1 MRTNNIDFGNIL
13 KRDLAINSECSGE
26 NPICMY
32 NIARESLKENK
43 STVNRDIE
51 NFFNNCRSI
60 EYADKYYNNCLSL
73 IESINDD
80 IKDRVISIFSEEV
93 IPYVKNLNSLKES
106 VKYSNIDNDTKSILL
121 NSIKENKICDR
132 ILSNDKMIKKR
143 FNIEN
148 FIIENRYL
156 PLENIVFECCSLLD
170 TYDNIPSYGKM
181 NIALEELSYYLQ
193 KQDINY
199 DRSRFAELVMEYFLY
214 RNDNIDTLTKNRYRN
229 VLKENIMI
237 SDDDLSNIKYFVENE
252 DYVDYY
258 DIQKAIHNFNN
269 SECKDL
275 GSLKSELQNI
285 FEKNPKSVIDHL
297 NCLLETLRHLLVI
310 GTFNFDSIQDILR
323 YVPTRAMET
332 NLDSEYM
339 KKLVNIY
346 RIELEV
352 VEKQMNIVTGDKYT
366 MMQNYHSCINDCI
379 SKIDDYFYRNSD
391 YECRNTDKKLKD
403 VISRT
408 APVVSLQ
415 EFKIFKFDNLI
426 KATLKIDKFLRRKS
440 VKITASLKDRVKKA
454 FKVTKDF
461 FNENTDIDDIL
472 KSGIITEDNS
482 IDICLAIFEVNDDE
496 IQNVNS
502 LLEALC
508 KDIYNHILST
518 INEELDVYYTNIGNT
533 FELHLEDNIYLNLTE
548 EQEEIRNNVLSER
561 DVFYINRIMSVSEC
575 LEKISNIDIEN
586 IIPSCNR
593 LIENCEDIEYI
604 ETIIEALS
612 YVDIIS
618 YKDIVSLKESYSD
631 IYPDNYRENTILNSV
646 VEQYWN
652 KDRNIDIPLEVQ
664 VEALQIV
671 DELLQEANKKP
682 VNKKPVNK
690 STANRKPVNN
700 NIVNKKP
707 AVKSDNNIKPNT
719 NKKPVEKPKKEKIPI
734 EQRLNDVKIGMMGLK
749 KKAKDLSSKEQE
761 MCRNLDATVNTLYR
775 SMKQAVVSDRR
786 EAIIKGSIIPS
797 FSKLIKIAIGLVGIG
812 LVTQSIV
819 YPIITAVVGLA
830 ISKNLT
836 KKERSLLLDE
846 IEIELKVVDKEIQ
859 MAENRGNM
867 KNYRKLITFQKKLQ
881 REKSRIRYG
890 LKVGRDLPDNPT
902 NDY

>member
-1 MRTNNIDFGNIL
+1 MNIL
-13 KRDLAINSECSGE
+13 
-26 NPICMY
+26 
-32 NIARESLKENK
+32 
-43 STVNRDIE
+43 
-51 NFFNNCRSI
+51 
-60 EYADKYYNNCLSL
+60 
-73 IESINDD
+73 
-80 IKDRVISIFSEEV
+80 
-93 IPYVKNLNSLKES
+93 
-106 VKYSNIDNDTKSILL
+106 
-121 NSIKENKICDR
+121 
-132 ILSNDKMIKKR
+132 
-143 FNIEN
+143 
-148 FIIENRYL
+148 
-156 PLENIVFECCSLLD
+156 
-170 TYDNIPSYGKM
+170 
-181 NIALEELSYYLQ
+181 
-193 KQDINY
+193 
-199 DRSRFAELVMEYFLY
+199 
-214 RNDNIDTLTKNRYRN
+214 
-229 VLKENIMI
+229 
-237 SDDDLSNIKYFVENE
+237 
-252 DYVDYY
+252 
-258 DIQKAIHNFNN
+258 
-269 SECKDL
+269 
-275 GSLKSELQNI
+275 
-285 FEKNPKSVIDHL
+285 
-297 NCLLETLRHLLVI
+297 
-310 GTFNFDSIQDILR
+310 
-323 YVPTRAMET
+323 
-332 NLDSEYM
+332 
-339 KKLVNIY
+339 
-346 RIELEV
+346 
-352 VEKQMNIVTGDKYT
+352 TGDKYT
-366 MMQNYHSCINDCI
+366 MLQNYHSCITDCI
-379 SKIDDYFYRNSD
+379 TKLDDYFYQNSD
-391 YECRNTDKKLKD
+391 YECRNTEKRLKD

-415 EFKIFKFDNLI
+415 EFKLFKFDNLI

-440 VKITASLKDRVKKA
+440 VKLTASLKDRVKKA

-508 KDIYNHILST
+508 TDISNHVLST
-518 INEELDVYYTNIGNT
+518 IDEELDIYYTNIGNT

-548 EQEEIRNNVLSER
+548 EQEEIKDNVFSER
-561 DVFYINRIMSVSEC
+561 DVFYINRIISVSEC
-575 LEKISNIDIEN
+575 LEKISHIDIEN

-593 LIENCEDIEYI
+593 LIENCSNIEYI

-612 YVDIIS
+612 YVNIVS

-652 KDRNIDIPLEVQ
+652 NNRNADIPLEVQ

-682 VNKKPVNK
+682 VNKKPINNRQVN
-690 STANRKPVNN
+690 SRNTM
-700 NIVNKKP
+700 NKKP
-707 AVKSDNNIKPNT
+707 AVKSTASGNNIKPNT
-719 NKKPVEKPKKEKIPI
+719 NKPVEKPKKEKIPI

-797 FSKLIKIAIGLVGIG
+797 FSKLIKIAIGLAGIG

-830 ISKNLT
+830 VSKNLT
-836 KKERSLLLDE
+836 RKERSLLLDE

-859 MAENRGNM
+859 MAENSGNM
-867 KNYRKLITFQKKLQ
+867 KKYRKLITFQKKLQ

-890 LKVGRDLPDNPT
+890 LKVGRDLPDNPV